1 MLKKLSELITSYPLI
16 FIGAWVGIFFLGLF
30 GAMNV
35 SDVYVETHYSEGG
48 SADSDIAK
56 EILKEEF
63 GDLQTQI
70 GNSFFV
76 IYEAKPGT
84 NISTEN
90 SYRDLL
96 NSTALAIF
104 ADHGED
110 YTPVHY
116 WSPNTGVDT
125 SSFVSVDG
133 RSTYMML
140 IPLNSED
147 SEAAAEITGS
157 VRSIVKREAEN
168 ANIPTLNRYAV
179 TGSPAAM
186 SDSMEAAQES
196 MEESDIFAM
205 ITVSAV
211 LVFIFGSLL
220 GVGIPIAALVA
231 VLITALG
238 FLYYL
243 GILDIIPVSEMV
255 PSLISMLGIGIC
267 ADYNLLLLSRFRE
280 EMKNGSDS
288 ATAVRKSIQT
298 AGKTVIFS
306 GFTVMIGFGSLIVMG
321 GPFANTMALA
331 VLITVTL
338 AILSVLTLSP
348 AILTLIGHKLEWPS
362 WLVIAVAT
370 LKRAGAKEGESFWA
384 RWSHTVQNRPWT
396 FLFIGIIILL
406 PFIAMASQMKLGLPG
421 VEFLPKGTESRTGYE
436 MMEEHFSAG
445 DLSPVQVVL
454 RDSSKG
460 TDSIFSQNIISRI
473 QELAEWSVA
482 KTEVAS
488 FTAPN
493 VYYDA
498 ETYATTQNTGILN
511 YTTFQAGRTGS
522 ASVEIN
528 TLVHRLIQNTV
539 DWSPMINGD
548 NANNDTALITILLK
562 VGSGS
567 SKSWS
572 FIEGLRDKLD
582 AIFPDVTHHV
592 GGGSASFLDQKDA
605 LMADFPLMIAV
616 CMALTFIVL
625 MILFRS
631 ILLPL
636 KSIIT
641 IGCSVLLSY
650 GVLVLVFQ
658 EGIGADLLGVE
669 ATGEGIIFFMPMFLF
684 TAIFGLSM
692 DYNVFILT
700 RVKEEYDKSGDNSQA
715 VALGIE
721 KTGSVV
727 TSAALIMVATFGV
740 FIFSNIVFMQ
750 MVGLALAVAV
760 IVDATLIRTI
770 ILPAAMKLLGKWN
783 WWLPEWLDRILP
795 KIGADN

>member
-1 MLKKLSELITSYPLI
+1 MLKKLSELITRYPLI
-16 FIGAWVGIFFLGLF
+16 FIGAWVGLFFLGLF
-30 GAMNV
+30 GAVNV
-35 SDVYVETHYSEGG
+35 SDVYVETHYSEAG
-48 SADSDIAK
+48 STDSDFAK
-56 EILKEEF
+56 KIMEEEF

-70 GNSFFV
+70 GNAFFI
-76 IYEAKPGT
+76 IYEGT
-84 NISTEN
+84 NVTTET

-96 NSTALAIF
+96 NDTALALF
-104 ADHGED
+104 AVHGEE

-116 WSPNTGVDT
+116 WSPNTGMDT
-125 SSFVSVDG
+125 SSFVSADN

-140 IPLNSED
+140 IPLNGENSE
-147 SEAAAEITGS
+147 EAAEITES
-157 VRSIVKREAEN
+157 VRNIVRDEAQN
-168 ANIPTLNRYAV
+168 ANIPTLKRYAV

-205 ITVSAV
+205 LTVTAV
-211 LVFIFGSLL
+211 LLFIFGSLV
-220 GVGIPIAALVA
+220 GVGIPLAALVA

-238 FLYYL
+238 FLYYF

-255 PSLISMLGIGIC
+255 PNLISMLAIGIC

-280 EMKNGSDS
+280 EMNNGSDS
-288 ATAVRKSIQT
+288 AAAVRKSIQT

-321 GPFANTMALA
+321 GPFANTIALA
-331 VLITVTL
+331 VLITVSL

-362 WLVIAVAT
+362 WLVNAVAR

-384 RWSHTVQNRPWT
+384 RWSHIVQNRPWT
-396 FLFIGIIILL
+396 FLLIGVIIILPL
-406 PFIAMASQMKLGLPG
+406 VAMAFQLKLGLPG

-436 MMEEHFSAG
+436 MMEKHFSVG
-445 DLSPVQVVL
+445 ELSPVQAVL
-454 RDSSKG
+454 RSNSKA
-460 TDSIFSQNIISRI
+460 TDSIFSQNIISGI
-473 QELAEWSVA
+473 QELAEWAVVQD
-482 KTEVAS
+482 EVAS
-488 FTAPN
+488 FSAPN
-493 VYYDA
+493 VHFDA
-498 ETYATTQNTGILN
+498 ETYAITHNPGILN
-511 YTTFQAGRTGS
+511 YSTFQAGRMGD
-522 ASVEIN
+522 AQVEIN
-528 TLVHRLIQNTV
+528 TMVHRLIQNTV

-548 NANNDTALITILLK
+548 NANNDTALIRILLK

-572 FIEGLRDKLD
+572 FIEALRDELD
-582 AIFPDVTHHV
+582 TIFPDVTHHV
-592 GGGSASFLDQKDA
+592 GGASASFLDQNDE
-605 LMADFPLMIAV
+605 LWADFPLMITV
-616 CMALTFIVL
+616 CMVLTFIVL

-631 ILLPL
+631 ILLPI

-700 RVKEEYDKSGDNSQA
+700 RVKEEYDKTGDNTHA
-715 VALGIE
+715 VAMGIE

-770 ILPAAMKLLGKWN
+770 ILPSAMKLLGEWN
-783 WWLPEWLDRILP
+783 WWLPEWLDRIIP
-795 KIGADN
+795 KIDVDN